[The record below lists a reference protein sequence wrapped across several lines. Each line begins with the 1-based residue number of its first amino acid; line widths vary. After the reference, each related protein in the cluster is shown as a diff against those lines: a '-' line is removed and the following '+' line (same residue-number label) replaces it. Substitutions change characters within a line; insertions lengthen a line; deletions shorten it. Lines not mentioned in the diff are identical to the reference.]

1 MKNKKKNFFLLFII
15 FLIFSINF
23 NFFLNS
29 YIIIKNNITN
39 RLTENYGYCDPMG
52 YGFIQKVS
60 KKYNLKNEKI
70 DFQNKK
76 IYPTSKI
83 FIYSFNSKESNKQ
96 ILINFNL
103 DDLKKIKKK
112 FKILYSERDC
122 FLI

>member
-1 MKNKKKNFFLLFII
+1 
-15 FLIFSINF
+15 
-23 NFFLNS
+23 
-29 YIIIKNNITN
+29 
-39 RLTENYGYCDPMG
+39 MG

-122 FLI
+122 FLIEYQ